1 MSIYGHTAIF
11 VETPILHRLAPHVS
25 FASQDPHEAVYLG
38 FDWIGLREKKIQ
50 EAYNVVPPSYKLVYK
65 PQ

>member
-11 VETPILHRLAPHVS
+11 VETPILHRLAPNVS

-38 FDWIGLREKKIQ
+38 FDWIGLRGKK
-50 EAYNVVPPSYKLVYK
+50 YRK
-65 PQ
+65 PTMWYPQVIS

>member
-38 FDWIGLREKKIQ
+38 FDWIGLRG
-50 EAYNVVPPSYKLVYK
+50 KLRETSMFYCK
-65 PQ
+65 NM

>member
-11 VETPILHRLAPHVS
+11 VETPILHRLAPHVG

-38 FDWIGLREKKIQ
+38 FGLDWFKGKKYRNPRLYIAM
-50 EAYNVVPPSYKLVYK
+50 ENPL
-65 PQ
+65 